1 MSYETDNLK
10 NEINSLR
17 WQKAEAW
24 QLNDVV
30 TRVIHLSEKVRRL
43 ENEKSYLEE
52 RLSKLEYNHMEIDND

>member
-10 NEINSLR
+10 REIDSLK

-24 QLNDVV
+24 QLKDVV
-30 TRVIHLSEKVRRL
+30 TRVIHLSEKLTRL

-52 RLSKLEYNHMEIDND
+52 RLSKLEYNHMEMDND